1 MAAND
6 QPGKTA
12 RAAQY
17 VRMSTDNQK
26 YSTQNQADAIAAYGA
41 RKGLEIVRTYADEGC
56 SGLSIAGREALR
68 RMIEDVRSG
77 SADYTAI
84 LVYDISRWGRFQDAD
99 ESAYYEFICRQAG
112 ITVHYCA
119 EQFEN
124 DGSLSSTLIKSV
136 KRVMAGEYSRELST
150 KVFAGQC
157 RLITLGYRQG
167 GPAGYGLRR
176 FLVDEHNQ
184 RKAPLKL
191 GEHKSLQT
199 DRVILVPG
207 PPDEVEIV
215 RRIYRVFVL
224 QRRSE
229 REIALMLNEDG
240 IETGLGHGWTRGMVQ
255 HILTN
260 EKYVG
265 NNVYNRISFKLKRKR
280 IANPPDMWVRGDGA
294 FEAIVDTDFFEAAQ
308 HIVAERSRRFTD
320 EQLLTMLQD
329 FRLRKGALSGF
340 VIDEDEDMPPS
351 SAYRNRFGSLVKAYS
366 LIGYDPGRD
375 YRYIETNRALRLMH
389 PGIVADTVA
398 AIERI
403 GGSVVIDTATDLMRV
418 NGEFSLS
425 VVLARCFE
433 TAGGARRWKIRLDA
447 GLAPDITVAV
457 RMAPGNERPRDY
469 YLLPWLDL
477 GGNNALRLADENG
490 TRLDAYRADDLGPLY
505 HLSRRFR
512 IGDAA

>member
-1 MAAND
+1 M
-6 QPGKTA
+6 A

-26 YSTQNQADAIAAYGA
+26 YSTQNQADAIAAYA
-41 RKGLEIVRTYADEGC
+41 VHKDMEIVRTYADEGC

-68 RMIEDVRSG
+68 RMIEDVRTG
-77 SADYTAI
+77 NADYSTI

-184 RKAPLKL
+184 RKTPLDR
-191 GEHKSLQT
+191 GEQKSLQT

-207 PPDEVEIV
+207 PPDEVEVV
-215 RRIYRVFVL
+215 RRIYRIFVL

-229 REIALMLNEDG
+229 REIAVVLNEDG
-240 IETGLGHGWTRGMVQ
+240 IDTGLGHAWTRGMVHQ
-255 HILTN
+255 ILTS
-260 EKYVG
+260 EKYIG
-265 NNVYNRISFKLKRKR
+265 NNVYNRVSFKLKRKR
-280 IANPPDMWVRGDGA
+280 VVNPPDMWVRGDGA
-294 FEAIVDTDFFEAAQ
+294 FEPIVDADFFEAAQ
-308 HIVAERSRRFTD
+308 HIIAERSRRFTD
-320 EQLLTMLQD
+320 EQLLTLLRD
-329 FRLRKGALSGF
+329 FQLRTGTLSGL
-340 VIDEDEDMPPS
+340 VIDEDEEMPSS
-351 SAYRNRFGSLVKAYS
+351 SAYRHRFGSLVKAYS

-375 YRYIETNRALRLMH
+375 YRYLETNRTLRLMH

-398 AIERI
+398 EIERI
-403 GGSVVIDTATDLMRV
+403 GGAVAIDAATDLMRV
-418 NGEFSLS
+418 NDEFSVSL
-425 VVLARCFE
+425 VLARCFE
-433 TAGGARRWKIRLDA
+433 TASGSNRWKIRLDA
-447 GLAPDITVAV
+447 SLAPDITVAV
-457 RMAPGNERPRDY
+457 RMAPGNEHPRDY

-477 GGNNALRLADENG
+477 GGSNALRLADENG
-490 TRLDAYRADDLGPLY
+490 MRLDAYRSDDLGPLY
-505 HLSRRFR
+505 HLSRRFHL
-512 IGDAA
+512 GDAA

>member
-1 MAAND
+1 MVTD
-6 QPGKTA
+6 DRPVKTV

-26 YSTQNQADAIAAYGA
+26 YSTQNQADAIAAYA
-41 RKGLEIVRTYADEGC
+41 AQKGMEIVRTYADEGC
-56 SGLSIAGREALR
+56 SGLSIAGRESLR

-77 SADYTAI
+77 SADYDVI

-124 DGSLSSTLIKSV
+124 DGSLSATLIKSV

-176 FLVDEHNQ
+176 FLVDEHNE
-184 RKAPLKL
+184 RKAPLER
-191 GEHKSLQT
+191 GEQKSLQT

-207 PPDEVEIV
+207 PPAEVETV

-229 REIALMLNEDG
+229 REIAILLNDERID
-240 IETGLGHGWTRGMVQ
+240 TGLGHGWTRGIVHQ
-255 HILTN
+255 ILTN
-260 EKYVG
+260 EKYIG
-265 NNVYNRISFKLKRKR
+265 NNVYNRVSFKLKRKR
-280 IANPPDMWVRGDGA
+280 VANPPDMWVRGDGA
-294 FEAIVDTDFFEAAQ
+294 FEAIVDADFFEAAQ

-320 EQLLTMLQD
+320 EQLLTMLRD
-329 FRLRKGALSGF
+329 FQLRKGALSGL
-340 VIDEDEDMPPS
+340 VIDEDEDMPSS
-351 SAYRNRFGSLVKAYS
+351 SAYRHRFGSLVKAYS

-375 YRYIETNRALRLMH
+375 YRYLETNRALRLMH
-389 PGIVADTVA
+389 PGIVADTA
-398 AIERI
+398 AEIERI
-403 GGSVVIDTATDLMRV
+403 GGAVAVDPATDLMRV
-418 NGEFSLS
+418 NDEFSVSL
-425 VVLARCFE
+425 VLARCFE
-433 TAGGARRWKIRLDA
+433 TAGGSRRWKIRLDA

-457 RMAPGNERPRDY
+457 RMSPGNERPRDY
-469 YLLPWLDL
+469 YLLPWIDL
-477 GGNNALRLADENG
+477 GGNDALRLADENG

-512 IGDAA
+512 LGHAA

>member
-1 MAAND
+1 MATND
-6 QPGKTA
+6 KKAEMA

-26 YSTQNQADAIAAYGA
+26 YSTQNQADAIAAYA
-41 RKGLEIVRTYADEGC
+41 VHKDMEIVRTYADEGC

-68 RMIEDVRSG
+68 RMIEDVRTG
-77 SADYTAI
+77 NADYSTI

-184 RKAPLKL
+184 RKTPLDR
-191 GEHKSLQT
+191 GEQKSLQT

-207 PPDEVEIV
+207 PPDEVEVV
-215 RRIYRVFVL
+215 RRIYRIFVL

-229 REIALMLNEDG
+229 REIAVVLNEDG
-240 IETGLGHGWTRGMVQ
+240 IDTGLGHAWTRGMVHQ
-255 HILTN
+255 ILTS
-260 EKYVG
+260 EKYIG
-265 NNVYNRISFKLKRKR
+265 NNVYNRVSFKLKLKR
-280 IANPPDMWVRGDGA
+280 VVNPPDMWVRGDGA
-294 FEAIVDTDFFEAAQ
+294 FEAIVDADFFEAAQ
-308 HIVAERSRRFTD
+308 HIIAERSRRFTD
-320 EQLLTMLQD
+320 EQLLTLLRD
-329 FRLRKGALSGF
+329 FQLRTGTLSGL
-340 VIDEDEDMPPS
+340 VIDEDEEMPSS
-351 SAYRNRFGSLVKAYS
+351 SAYRHRFGSLVKAYS

-375 YRYIETNRALRLMH
+375 YRYLETNRTLRLMH

-398 AIERI
+398 EIERI
-403 GGSVVIDTATDLMRV
+403 GGAVAIDAATDLMRV
-418 NGEFSLS
+418 NDEFSVSL
-425 VVLARCFE
+425 VLARCFE
-433 TAGGARRWKIRLDA
+433 TASGSNRWKIRLDA
-447 GLAPDITVAV
+447 SLAPDITVAV
-457 RMAPGNERPRDY
+457 RMAPGNEHPRDY

-477 GGNNALRLADENG
+477 GGSNALRLADENG
-490 TRLDAYRADDLGPLY
+490 MRLDAYRSDDLGPLY
-505 HLSRRFR
+505 HLSRRFHL
-512 IGDAA
+512 GDAA